1 MNFDFFPKSGELGFD
16 PDLLQKIH
24 SYCIEKGIT
33 LSVAESCT
41 AGLLSSLIVGQSGAS
56 AYYKGGVVSYW
67 NEIKNELLGVS
78 EEILKKHGAVSCE
91 CAEAMAQGVRTKFH
105 TDYAL
110 SITGIAGPDGGTP
123 TKPVGTVWIGFSSK
137 NETFA
142 KNYLFDGD
150 RNKIRLLSAYSA
162 LEILLLGINSAK

>member
-1 MNFDFFPKSGELGFD
+1 MNFNFFPKSGEFGFD

-24 SYCIEKGIT
+24 SSCIKKGIT

-67 NEIKNELLGVS
+67 NEIKNEVLGVS
-78 EEILKKHGAVSCE
+78 DEILKEHGAVSCE
-91 CAEAMAQGVRTKFH
+91 CAEAMAQGVRKKFH

-110 SITGIAGPDGGTP
+110 SITGIAGPDGGTSV
-123 TKPVGTVWIGFSSK
+123 KPVGTVWIGFSDMSG
-137 NETFA
+137 TSA
-142 KNYLFDGD
+142 KKFLFTGE

-162 LEILLLGINSAK
+162 LAILLENIN